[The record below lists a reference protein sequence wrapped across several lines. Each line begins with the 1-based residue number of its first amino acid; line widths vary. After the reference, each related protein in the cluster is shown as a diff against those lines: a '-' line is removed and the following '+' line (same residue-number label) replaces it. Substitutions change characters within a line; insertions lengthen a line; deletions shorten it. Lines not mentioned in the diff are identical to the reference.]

1 MSLSDFSPSR
11 YRQFIWGYSWDEL
24 KKFYIQKNK
33 EDNTQLQS
41 LCSFLVD
48 LVGAVYGSKKS
59 DGEVGLD
66 DGEGMEDL
74 TDEQIAEMKI
84 MLGDDDFN
92 RLYPHL
98 VDD

>member
-1 MSLSDFSPSR
+1 MSLSDFSPGN

-33 EDNTQLQS
+33 EDNQQLQS
-41 LCSFLVD
+41 LCTFLVD
-48 LVGAVYGSKKS
+48 LVGAVYGGKKS

-74 TDEQIAEMKI
+74 TDEQLADMKL
-84 MLGDDDFN
+84 MLGEQDFE
-92 RLYPHL
+92 RLYGKFE
-98 VDD
+98 